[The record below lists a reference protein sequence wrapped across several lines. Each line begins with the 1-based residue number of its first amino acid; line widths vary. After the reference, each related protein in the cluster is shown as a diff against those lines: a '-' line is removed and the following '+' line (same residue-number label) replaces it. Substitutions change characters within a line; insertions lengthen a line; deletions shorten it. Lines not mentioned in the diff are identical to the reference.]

1 MLDFPSFSW
10 FTIPIFPGELH
21 HLWWKLHRTFLVRL
35 PGGLSPHRSGPRQRA
50 DCQCAADLA
59 RGNRA
64 GRGPGGPWGVWS
76 SSELWVLPCEPWG
89 TMGNHGEPWGTMGN
103 HGNPKK
109 AISEMGIEGKSKQ
122 DVTNNLGESERAH
135 HNVTTNG
142 LLARGRTSKM
152 T

>member
-1 MLDFPSFSW
+1 MSFTIYGENSTEHSW
-10 FTIPIFPGELH
+10 FDSLEDCPPI
-21 HLWWKLHRTFLVRL
+21 
-35 PGGLSPHRSGPRQRA
+35 
-50 DCQCAADLA
+50 A
-59 RGNRA
+59 RGRA
-64 GRGPGGPWGVWS
+64 NELTASVQQILREGTGQAEAQGGPGGFGAVRSYGYYPVNHG
-76 SSELWVLPCEPWG
+76 EPWG

-103 HGNPKK
+103 HGEPWGTMGNQGNPKK
-109 AISEMGIEGKSKQ
+109 AISEMGIEGKSEQ